1 MKKTAKVSISYIVA
15 ATILTSCATIENN
28 KEKSITENQLN
39 SGKPTYEGTT
49 KAVACVSSALKALRA
64 AEYQGGARYA
74 KDNIKTAYNM
84 LNQGINMMSMAS
96 AETVCQ
102 TVAMAEKEA
111 KMAIYIAV
119 SAESRAGVK
128 KAKPKPVK
136 LETAPLSKPKKKRII
151 KAAYHPKAS
160 VETADPLLPSNRWTL
175 AKNTP
180 QANTPDPLSSKK
192 PLAQNKYNPQMYAD
206 APIPKV
212 DKKSLYVEDGVF
224 YRGFNKAQN
233 NQVNG
238 LSNGRDNIS
247 DFIRYSVQKG
257 DTLWWI
263 SKNVFS
269 DPRLWPAIFESNP
282 SIENPDRIYPG
293 QALIFRP
300 NQVKTAEQKARLRN
314 KAIAWDIKRRK
325 NKSL

>member
-1 MKKTAKVSISYIVA
+1 MKRTVKASISCIVA
-15 ATILTSCATIENN
+15 ASILTSCATVENN
-28 KEKSITENQLN
+28 KSKNLGETRLDE
-39 SGKPTYEGTT
+39 GKPTHEETSR
-49 KAVACVSSALKALRA
+49 AVACVSSALKALRA

-74 KDNIKTAYNM
+74 KENIKTAYNM

-136 LETAPLSKPKKKRII
+136 LETAPLSKPKKKHII
-151 KAAYHPKAS
+151 KAAYHPKEKAA
-160 VETADPLLPSNRWTL
+160 VDPLLPSNRWEL

-180 QANTPDPLSSKK
+180 QNNMVDPLSNKK
-192 PLAQNKYNPQMYAD
+192 PLASNKNNTQVHD
-206 APIPKV
+206 KTPIPKV

-233 NQVNG
+233 SQVKG
-238 LSNGRDNIS
+238 LSNGQDYIS
-247 DFIRYSVQKG
+247 DFIRYSVQRG

-282 SIENPDRIYPG
+282 NIENPDRIYPG

-300 NQVKTAEQKARLRN
+300 NMVKTEEQKERLRN
-314 KAIAWDIKRRK
+314 KAIAWDIQRRK